1 MWRPRMGACVA
12 ALLLVASLIVTCVVT
27 SPRAGAVSAV
37 PRPDHVVIVIDE
49 NHAQTIIGDPEAPY
63 ITQLAA
69 QNANFTQS
77 YAITHPSQPNYL
89 ALFSGSTQGVTT
101 DDCPQ
106 TFSTPNL
113 ASSLTASGATF
124 AGYSEDLPSTGYTGC
139 QSGNYARKHNPW
151 ADWPAVPAS
160 ANLPLTA
167 FPTDFSTL
175 PDVSIV
181 VPNLQHDMHDG
192 SVAMGDAWLQSN
204 MDSYITWAKTH
215 NSLFI
220 LTFDEDDDAD
230 GNLIP
235 TIFAGQRVTP
245 GNYAETI
252 THYNVLRTV
261 EDAYA
266 VAPIGA
272 SSTASPVLDVW
283 TPDQGNTAPTA
294 DFSSACTQ
302 LACSFDGSASTDP
315 DGTISSYAWT
325 FGDNATGTGQTATHT
340 YGASAT
346 YNVTLTVT
354 DNLGQSTA
362 ATKQVPVSGPAP
374 PLASDSFNRTVASG
388 LGNADVGGAWTT
400 TGAATSLS
408 VSPGGA
414 NWRLGTNGTTSTGF
428 PKSVLSTD
436 TDLLTVFSYDKAPNG
451 SGVYFSAVGRSVADN
466 TDYRALA
473 LMSSTGVTLTLRK
486 TVANVNTTLATKA
499 VPGMVVTPGQSLSL
513 RVQVTGTNPT
523 TIRSRIW
530 PTASAEP
537 TTWTASITDSTS
549 VLQAAGWLGY
559 NLYLSSSSSSAPVTV
574 KMTSVLARP
583 TSTAPVNQL
592 PVASFTTA
600 CTLLTCSV
608 GAGASTDPD
617 GTISSYAWQFGDTTT
632 GNGVTTNH
640 TYGAASTY
648 TITLTVT
655 DNSGGS
661 SSTTR
666 TVTVTAPANQLPVAA
681 FTPTCT
687 QLACSVDAGA
697 STDPDGTISS
707 YAWQFGD
714 TTTGNGVTTNH
725 TYGAA
730 STYTITLTVTDNSGG
745 SSSTTRT
752 VTVTAPANQPFA
764 SDAFGRTVA
773 NGWGSTTPGGAWTVT
788 GTAAN
793 FSVSPGVGSI
803 LFPSA
808 GATRTAYLLANA
820 RTDADVAVTMNV
832 SNVGTG
838 SGLTAAVVGRLVS
851 SGNDYR
857 ATARFNPAGTIT
869 LTVSRV
875 VAGAATNLGTA
886 VTVPGLTY
894 VAGTSISVRLQVT
907 GVAPTTLRARAWLTG
922 ASEPTTWAI
931 SATDSTAA
939 LQVAGSVGLVGYL
952 ASNVTN
958 APTTWRITSFI
969 AKPTA

>member
-1 MWRPRMGACVA
+1 MWRTRLGACVA
-12 ALLLVASLIVTCVVT
+12 ALLLVASLIVAYVAT
-27 SPRAGAVSAV
+27 SPQAGAVTAV
-37 PRPDHVVIVIDE
+37 PRPDHVVIVVDE
-49 NHAQTIIGDPEAPY
+49 NRAQSIIGDSAAPY
-63 ITQLAA
+63 ITQLAG
-69 QNANFTQS
+69 QNADFTQS

-113 ASSLTASGATF
+113 ASSLIASGATF
-124 AGYSEDLPSTGYTGC
+124 AGYSEDLPSPGYTGC
-139 QSGNYARKHNPW
+139 QSANYARKHNPW

-160 ANLPLTA
+160 ANLPFTA

-175 PDVSIV
+175 PDVSII
-181 VPNLQHDMHDG
+181 VPNLQDDMHDG

-220 LTFDEDDDAD
+220 LTFDEDDNAD

-235 TIFAGQRVTP
+235 TVFAGQRVTP

-261 EDAYA
+261 EDAYG
-266 VAPIGA
+266 VAPIEA

-283 TPDQGNTAPTA
+283 TPDQGNTPPTA
-294 DFSSACTQ
+294 AFSSACTQ

-315 DGTISSYAWT
+315 DGTISNYAWT
-325 FGDNATGTGQTATHT
+325 FGDNATGTGQTAAHT

-354 DNLGQSTA
+354 DNLGQSTVT
-362 ATKQVPVSGPAP
+362 TKQVPVSGPAPP

-408 VSPGGA
+408 VSPDSA

-428 PKSVLSTD
+428 LRSVSSTD

-451 SGVYFSAVGRSVADN
+451 SGVYFSAVGRSVAQN
-466 TDYRALA
+466 TDYRALV
-473 LMSSTGVTLTLRK
+473 LMSSTGVTVTLRK
-486 TVANVNTTLATKA
+486 TIANVNTTLATKA
-499 VPGMVVTPGQSLSL
+499 VAGMVVTPGQTLSL

-559 NLYLSSSSSSAPVTV
+559 NLYLSSSSTSAPVTV
-574 KMTSVLARP
+574 KMTSMLARP

-608 GAGASTDPD
+608 DAGATTDAD
-617 GTISSYAWQFGDTTT
+617 GTIASYAWQFGDTTT
-632 GNGVTTNH
+632 GTGVTTTH
-640 TYGAASTY
+640 TYAAGTYTITLTVTDNSGGISSTTRAVTVSGPVNQLPVASFTTACTLLTCSVDAGATTDADGTIASYAWQFGDTTTGTGVTTTHTYAAGTY

-666 TVTVTAPANQLPVAA
+666 AVTVSGPV
-681 FTPTCT
+681 
-687 QLACSVDAGA
+687 
-697 STDPDGTISS
+697 
-707 YAWQFGD
+707 
-714 TTTGNGVTTNH
+714 
-725 TYGAA
+725 
-730 STYTITLTVTDNSGG
+730 
-745 SSSTTRT
+745 
-752 VTVTAPANQPFA
+752 NQPFA

-773 NGWGSTTPGGAWTVT
+773 NGWGSSTSGGAWTVT

-793 FSVSPGVGSI
+793 FSVSAGLGSI

-808 GATRTAYLLANA
+808 GSTRTAYLLANT
-820 RTDADVAVTMNV
+820 RTDADVVVAMNV
-832 SNVGTG
+832 SNIGTG
-838 SGLTAAVVGRLVS
+838 SGLTAAIVGRLVS

-869 LTVSRV
+869 LTLSRV
-875 VAGAATNLGTA
+875 IAGTATNLGTA
-886 VTVPGLTY
+886 ITIPGLTY
-894 VAGTSISVRLQVT
+894 GAGTSISVRVQVT
-907 GVAPTTLRARAWLTG
+907 GTAPTTVRARAWLTG
-922 ASEPTTWAI
+922 ATEPTTWAI
-931 SATDSTAA
+931 SATDLTVA
-939 LQVAGSVGLVGYL
+939 LQMAGSVGLVGYL

>member
-1 MWRPRMGACVA
+1 MWRPRLGACVA
-12 ALLLVASLIVTCVVT
+12 ALLLVASLIVTYVVT
-27 SPRAGAVSAV
+27 SPKAGAVTAV

-49 NHAQTIIGDPEAPY
+49 NRAESIIGAPEAPY

-69 QNANFTQS
+69 QNADFTQS

-113 ASSLTASGATF
+113 ASSLIASGGTF
-124 AGYSEDLPSTGYTGC
+124 AGYSEDLPSIGYTGC
-139 QSGNYARKHNPW
+139 QSANYARKHNPW
-151 ADWPAVPAS
+151 LNWPAVPAS
-160 ANLPLTA
+160 ASLPFTA

-181 VPNLQHDMHDG
+181 VPNLQDDMHDG
-192 SVAMGDAWLQSN
+192 SVAMGDTWLQNN

-220 LTFDEDDDAD
+220 LTFDEDDGDN

-252 THYNVLRTV
+252 NHYNVLRTI
-261 EDAYA
+261 EDAYGL
-266 VAPIGA
+266 APIGA

-315 DGTISSYAWT
+315 DGTISSYTWT
-325 FGDNATGTGQTATHT
+325 FGDNATGTGQTAIYT

-362 ATKQVPVSGPAP
+362 TTKQVPVSGPAP
-374 PLASDSFNRTVASG
+374 PLASDSFNRTVTSG

-428 PKSVLSTD
+428 LKSVSSTD

-451 SGVYFSAVGRSVADN
+451 SGVYFSAVGRSVANN

-473 LMSSTGVTLTLRK
+473 LMSNTGVTLTLRK
-486 TVANVNTTLATKA
+486 TIANVNTTLATKA

-530 PTASAEP
+530 PTANAEP
-537 TTWTASITDSTS
+537 TTWTASTTDSTS

-559 NLYLSSSSSSAPVTV
+559 NLYLSSSSSSAPVTI
-574 KMTSVLARP
+574 KMTTVLARP
-583 TSTAPVNQL
+583 TTTAPVNQL
-592 PVASFTTA
+592 PVAAFTPT

-608 GAGASTDPD
+608 DAGTSTDPD

-632 GNGVTTNH
+632 ATGVTSSH
-640 TYGAASTY
+640 TYGTANTY

-661 SSTTR
+661 SSTT
-666 TVTVTAPANQLPVAA
+666 
-681 FTPTCT
+681 
-687 QLACSVDAGA
+687 
-697 STDPDGTISS
+697 
-707 YAWQFGD
+707 
-714 TTTGNGVTTNH
+714 H
-725 TYGAA
+725 
-730 STYTITLTVTDNSGG
+730 
-745 SSSTTRT
+745 T

-773 NGWGSTTPGGAWTVT
+773 NGWGSTTPGGAWTAT

-820 RTDADVAVTMNV
+820 RTDADVAAAMNV

-869 LTVSRV
+869 LTLSRV

-886 VTVPGLTY
+886 VTVAALTY
-894 VAGTSISVRLQVT
+894 VAGTSISVRVQVT
-907 GVAPTTLRARAWLTG
+907 GTAPTTVRARAWLTG
-922 ASEPTTWAI
+922 ATEPTTWAI

-939 LQVAGSVGLVGYL
+939 LQVPGSVGLVGYL